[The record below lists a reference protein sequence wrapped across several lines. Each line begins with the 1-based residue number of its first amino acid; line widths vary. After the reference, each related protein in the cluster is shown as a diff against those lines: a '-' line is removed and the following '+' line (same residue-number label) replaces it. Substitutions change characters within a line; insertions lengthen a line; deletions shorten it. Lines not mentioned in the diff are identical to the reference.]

1 MTIDEVVNELL
12 IKIPYSKKYQQVRI
26 KIKEAL
32 ETEYNNSIKKGK
44 NNLEAITEILKHYGT
59 LTNVGAL
66 AGFSKEEIKSW
77 KETENITSYKTFK
90 QTFKK
95 EKRTGIILSISFVFF
110 LIYLFTSLI
119 FSSIFNVLF
128 SLIPLTISLIY
139 LNKYRENLK
148 IQENYSF
155 ETYFKIQ
162 NLEDKYHKKTI
173 NSILFGISVFSL
185 SVIILG
191 NTPYRYDEIISILMS
206 NITFFEIIFICI
218 IKNILINKNL
228 KEKITS
234 EHESEY
240 QKQLKTVIKF
250 TILYWIIGLIIAF
263 FLYQK
268 LKITLMLILG
278 TIFFIFYLFYILILR
293 KKIVYKNIEINK
305 KRIGIVTL
313 IISGICLYQIMK
325 LDSWLLSS
333 NATFVEAVDIEKSK
347 IEYNNQTGVYT
358 LTTEKED
365 FKILQLT
372 DIHLGGS
379 NFSYSKD
386 SYALYDIKE
395 LIKYTKPDLVIVTG
409 DLVFPVG
416 IMSMSF
422 NNKTPLIIFASFMRN
437 LGVPWAFTYGNHDTE
452 SMATLT
458 EKDVDDLFKML
469 SFNTSKNFLYP
480 YIQPDITGRNNQ
492 IIEIRNKNG
501 KLLQDL
507 FLLDSNSYIEGQIKD
522 YDYIHED
529 QVQLYEENVK
539 KLSQKE
545 GYTIPSMLFF
555 HIPLQ
560 EYQIAYNLYKNNS
573 QEVTYHFGKIG
584 EKNEAICASKKSS
597 KLFDKA
603 VELGSTKAMF
613 CGHDHL
619 NNLSLTYKGIRLT
632 YGLSIDY
639 LAYPGIQKK
648 TEQRGGTLITINEN
662 SEFTIEPIKA
672 QGLNLKNV
680 LPNNELGFIIEE

>member
-1 MTIDEVVNELL
+1 MTINEIINELL
-12 IKIPYSKKYQQVRI
+12 IKIPYSKKYQEVRT

-32 ETEYNNSIKKGK
+32 EKEYKNFMKKGK
-44 NNLEAITEILKHYGT
+44 NNLEAITEILKNYGT
-59 LTNVGAL
+59 LTKAGIL
-66 AGFSKEEIKSW
+66 AGFSEEEIKSW
-77 KETENITSYKTFK
+77 KENENITDYKTFK
-90 QTFKK
+90 RKLKQ

-110 LIYLFTSLI
+110 VVYLFITLI
-119 FSSIFNVLF
+119 DFSIFNVLF
-128 SLIPLTISLIY
+128 SLIPLAISLIY
-139 LNKYRENLK
+139 LYKYQKNLK
-148 IQENYSF
+148 TQENYSF

-173 NSILFGISVFSL
+173 NALLFGISILSL
-185 SVIILG
+185 TLIRIG
-191 NTPYRYDEIISILMS
+191 KTHYRYDEIISILMS
-206 NITFFEIIFICI
+206 NIAIFEMILICI
-218 IKNILINKNL
+218 IKNLLINKNL

-234 EHESEY
+234 EHETVY
-240 QKQLKTVIKF
+240 QNQLKTVIIF
-250 TILYWIIGLIIAF
+250 TLFYWIIGFIIAH
-263 FLYQK
+263 FLYRK
-268 LKITLMLILG
+268 LKITLMMILG
-278 TIFFIFYLFYILILR
+278 SSFFIFYLFYILILR

-313 IISGICLYQIMK
+313 ILSGICLYQIMK
-325 LDSWLLSS
+325 LDSWLLSG
-333 NATFVEAVDIEKSK
+333 NAIFAEAVDVEKSK
-347 IEYNNQTGVYT
+347 IKYNNQTGIYT

-379 NFSYSKD
+379 NFSYTKD

-395 LIKYTKPDLVIVTG
+395 LVKYTKPDLVIVTG

-422 NNKTPLIIFASFMRN
+422 NNKTPLIIFDSFMRN

-529 QVQLYEENVK
+529 QVQWYEENVK

-619 NNLSLTYKGIRLT
+619 NNLCLTYKGIRLT